1 MGGHHLKNF
10 QPHCIL
16 QPAAGWR
23 GNKSWPFATAL
34 IGRFRLYALHAVKSK
49 KSQWTRK
56 TSHACFSRIFF
67 LRPCCPFR
75 LPSSISLP
83 ILFFPLL
90 FLNLFIFFGWV
101 MCTSQDQRE
110 HIRAC
115 LDGRRCVVVEHY
127 ASKLLYGWLLGQVPA
142 WCTHIRIYT
151 NHAAADRWW
160 TVQVESHLIWSIYSV
175 RGGRPLID
183 SCHVLFVSL

>member
-56 TSHACFSRIFF
+56 TSHACFSRLFF

-115 LDGRRCVVVEHY
+115 LDGRRCVVD
-127 ASKLLYGWLLGQVPA
+127 SWSSIMPA
-142 WCTHIRIYT
+142 NYYT
-151 NHAAADRWW
+151 ADCLAKYQRDAH
-160 TVQVESHLIWSIYSV
+160 TYVYIQIMQQ
-175 RGGRPLID
+175 LID
-183 SCHVLFVSL
+183 DGQFR